1 MFSRRGT
8 EARRVSP
15 GSGGRA
21 RRVFTT
27 ISAAAVGVIVAGSVS
42 APANASSTN
51 NLCEFGV
58 FIAVRGTGAPA
69 GSSLAHS
76 NRVWLSGGQGPQV
89 ADLKGRL
96 AGATTDPMPFYF
108 ESLNYPAAKGTGL
121 IASVAA
127 GRNTLVMELNW
138 LSNQCGSILPAVVLA
153 GHSQGAMV
161 ITQALSAFVDGS
173 PNLTSKAKTMIRAV
187 ALFGDPNYS
196 NTDPF
201 NAPGSPSV
209 QPLLHRVA
217 GTSTELAAY
226 KYMGW
231 PQASKAKGWVYKIR
245 EYCLAG
251 DLFCQSGTSPRAESI
266 HNSYAPSKTGQ
277 AQLWID
283 YMLSSSQ

>member
-8 EARRVSP
+8 ETRRVSP

-21 RRVFTT
+21 RRVFAT

-76 NRVWLSGGQGPQV
+76 NRVWLSGGQGDQV
-89 ADLKGRL
+89 ADLKARL
-96 AGATTDPMPFYF
+96 ASAADPMPFYF
-108 ESLNYPAAKGTGL
+108 ESLNYPASDGAPL

-127 GRNTLVMELNW
+127 GRKALVNELNW
-138 LSNQCGSILPAVVLA
+138 LSNQCGSRLPAVVLA

-173 PNLTSKAKTMIRAV
+173 PNLTAKAKAMIRAV

-196 NTDPF
+196 PTDPF
-201 NAPGSPSV
+201 DAPSSPTV
-209 QPLLHRVA
+209 QPLLHRTA
-217 GTSTELAAY
+217 GDSAALAAY
-226 KYMGW
+226 RYKGW
-231 PQASKAKGWVYKIR
+231 PQGSKTQGWVYKIR

-251 DLFCQSGTSPRAESI
+251 DEWCQSGTSPKARAI
-266 HNSYAPSKTGQ
+266 HNAYAPSQTGP

-283 YMLSSSQ
+283 YMLTASQ